1 MDLTVK
7 NYSNHQAFGA
17 RLNRETVRAIRHGIN
32 AEYREHSGFNK
43 KLARMVREERN
54 EKFTRIKKQVAK
66 LDKGTISVYNQL
78 GLNPRATKMA
88 FAAKKSRYV
97 SFDLP
102 EEIQNEIKIVNKS
115 NIFRDKYVVNEFPAN
130 RLSWLLNFVENV
142 IS

>member
-1 MDLTVK
+1 MDLTIE

-17 RLNRETVRAIRHGIN
+17 RLNRETVRAIRRGIN
-32 AEYREHSGFNK
+32 AEYRESLGFSK
-43 KLARMVREERN
+43 KIARMVREERN
-54 EKFTRIKKQVAK
+54 EKFKRIKKQVAE

-88 FAAKKSRYV
+88 FASKNRYV

-115 NIFRDKYVVNEFPAN
+115 NIFRDKYVVSEFPSR